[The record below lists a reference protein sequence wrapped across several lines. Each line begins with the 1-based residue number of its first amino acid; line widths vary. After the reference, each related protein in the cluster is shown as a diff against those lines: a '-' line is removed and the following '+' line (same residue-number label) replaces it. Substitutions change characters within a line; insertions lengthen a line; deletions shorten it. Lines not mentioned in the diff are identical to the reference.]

1 MQLLGKTRL
10 WMKWLSCLE
19 TDVRTLSLSW
29 SYHPLCSVPYRLI
42 YLWSIT
48 LAHSVSCLSSLQ
60 LSPVLIMC
68 SYFHLLPDVVI
79 PLYLL
84 SFSICSIHTIIPLS
98 LQCCLIHSFS
108 VILYCFFAFC
118 WCSCLYSDC
127 TSYCISCPPVLSTQ
141 HLSYDDCLE
150 VRRGDNQ
157 SQNCSV
163 LYCVRQLCTV
173 INTRMWTV
181 VKFVF

>member
-98 LQCCLIHSFS
+98 LQCCLIHSCL
-108 VILYCFFAFC
+108 ILSFRCHCNVA
-118 WCSCLYSDC
+118 
-127 TSYCISCPPVLSTQ
+127 SYIHFQ
-141 HLSYDDCLE
+141 WF
-150 VRRGDNQ
+150 
-157 SQNCSV
+157 
-163 LYCVRQLCTV
+163 CTV
-173 INTRMWTV
+173 FLHSVDVLACTLTV
-181 VKFVF
+181 QVTAYHVPLSSVHSIWAMMIVWR